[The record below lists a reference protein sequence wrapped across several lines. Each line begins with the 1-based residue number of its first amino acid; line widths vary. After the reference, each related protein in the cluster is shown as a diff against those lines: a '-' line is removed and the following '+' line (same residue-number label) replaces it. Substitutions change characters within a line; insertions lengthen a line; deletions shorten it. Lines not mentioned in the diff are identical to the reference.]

1 MRSFASLFALL
12 TLLALACVLPAVAQ
26 QRIIYDDDCSQDN
39 DCVAT
44 LPILYR
50 LADRGEIEIL
60 AMVADSANPYSAPV
74 LHVFAKQAG
83 HPQMPIGA
91 NQSNDPATA
100 SCAEDKCNGSDWAQQ
115 LVTRFDPGDTRDNYP
130 DCVTV
135 YRKALANQP
144 DHSVSI
150 VETGFATCL
159 DRLLKSRP
167 DAISRLSGEALVKRS
182 VKLLSIMGGKYPSG
196 SEWNFRSDAPGYN
209 ALFVQWTRQ
218 NGFPPVYLNGYAN
231 GKKVMAGPPAGADP
245 TVDADAYG
253 MQLVGVTQRP
263 MWDALSALY
272 AARGVD
278 YAGTTYFMLSKPG
291 TVSVDAA
298 TGADT
303 WSDDVDSGHYVLTN
317 DASDEALSALLDGY
331 AHDTGLLA
339 KAPAASK

>member
-1 MRSFASLFALL
+1 MRSFVCRLALIV
-12 TLLALACVLPAVAQ
+12 LLATGCVLPATAQ

-74 LHVFAKQAG
+74 FRVFAAQAG
-83 HPQMPIGA
+83 RPQMPIGA

-100 SCAEDKCNGSDWAQQ
+100 LCAEDKCNASDWAQQ
-115 LVTRFDPGDTRDNYP
+115 LVARFDPGDTRAAYP

-144 DHSVSI
+144 EQSVSI

-159 DRLLKSRP
+159 NRLLKSRP
-167 DAISRLSGEALVKRS
+167 DAISRLSGAALVKRS
-182 VKLLSIMGGKYPSG
+182 VKLLSIMGGQYPSG
-196 SEWNFRSDAPGYN
+196 TEWNFRSDAPGYH
-209 ALFVQWTRQ
+209 ALFLQWTRQ
-218 NGFPPVYLNGYAN
+218 HGFPPVYLNGYSN
-231 GKKVMAGPPAGADP
+231 GEHVLAGPPATADP
-245 TVDADAYG
+245 AVDPDAYG
-253 MQLVGVTQRP
+253 MQLGGVTQRP
-263 MWDALSALY
+263 MWDVLSALY
-272 AARGVD
+272 AARGLD

-303 WSDDVDSGHYVLTN
+303 WSDDMDSGHYVLTN
-317 DASDEALSALLDGY
+317 DASDETLSGLLDGY
-331 AHDTGLLA
+331 AHPTGLLA
-339 KAPAASK
+339 KAPAESK

>member
-1 MRSFASLFALL
+1 MRSFVS
-12 TLLALACVLPAVAQ
+12 LLALLMLLASGCVLSAVAQ

-100 SCAEDKCNGSDWAQQ
+100 SCAEDKCNASDWAQQ
-115 LVTRFDPGDTRDNYP
+115 LVARFDPGDTRDNYP

-159 DRLLKSRP
+159 NRLLKSKP

-196 SEWNFRSDAPGYN
+196 SEWNFRSDASGYN
-209 ALFVQWTRQ
+209 SLFVRWTRQ
-218 NGFPPVYLNGYAN
+218 NGFPPIYLNGYSN
-231 GKKVMAGPPAGADP
+231 GKNVKAGPPASADP

-291 TVSVDAA
+291 TVEVDAA

-339 KAPAASK
+339 K

>member
-1 MRSFASLFALL
+1 MSSFVSRLALIV
-12 TLLALACVLPAVAQ
+12 LLATGCVLPATAQ

-74 LHVFAKQAG
+74 FHVFADQAG
-83 HPQMPIGA
+83 RPQMPIGA

-100 SCAEDKCNGSDWAQQ
+100 LCAEDKCNASDWTQQ
-115 LVTRFDPGDTRDNYP
+115 LVARFDPGDTRAAYP

-135 YRKALANQP
+135 YRKALASQP
-144 DHSVSI
+144 EHSVSI

-159 DRLLKSRP
+159 NRLLKSRS
-167 DAISRLSGEALVKRS
+167 DAISRLSGAALVKRS
-182 VKLLSIMGGKYPSG
+182 AKLLSIMGGQYPSG

-209 ALFVQWTRQ
+209 ALFLQWTRQ
-218 NGFPPVYLNGYAN
+218 HGFPPVYLNGYSN
-231 GKKVMAGPPAGADP
+231 GEHVLAGPPASADP
-245 TVDADAYG
+245 AVDPDAYG

-263 MWDALSALY
+263 MWDVLSALY
-272 AARGVD
+272 AARGLD

-291 TVSVDAA
+291 TVEVAAA

-303 WSDDVDSGHYVLTN
+303 WSDDTDSGHYVLTN
-317 DASDEALSALLDGY
+317 EASDETLSALLDGY
-331 AHDTGLLA
+331 AHSTSLLA
-339 KAPAASK
+339 Q